1 MDLAKPKADLQLVH
15 FPAVY
20 FFKEFIQEYL
30 GNSCP
35 VIDGS
40 GTKGRYSHNLQ
51 GDQHSYYSTVF
62 SSSWSFHRISRCF
75 EFYYNICIQCFQLS
89 VVKSKPEITITA
101 NQRKINVTRNQK
113 EVMLS
118 TLTGNRP
125 RYRVLSFH
133 NARDTCQN
141 ARDTYMQP
149 CRSGSAKEIG

>member
-40 GTKGRYSHNLQ
+40 WTKGRYSHNLQ
-51 GDQHSYYSTVF
+51 SDQHSCHSTVF
-62 SSSWSFHRISRCF
+62 SSSLSFHRCSRCF
-75 EFYYNICIQCFQLS
+75 EFYFNKCIQCFQLS

-118 TLTGNRP
+118 TFTGNRA
-125 RYRVLSFH
+125 RYRVLPQ
-133 NARDTCQN
+133 RTW
-141 ARDTYMQP
+141 YMP
-149 CRSGSAKEIG
+149 KCTWYVHAALPLRFR